1 MLEKLGDAGSA
12 WTSLQAGKRIRKSFR
27 GADAMKPICAMC
39 GRPTMPFVMIGNAAI
54 GPKCAR
60 RAGLTPA
67 KAPKG
72 TKLKFLKLK
81 PVREHDPQTLDL
93 FDDYGN

>member
-1 MLEKLGDAGSA
+1 
-12 WTSLQAGKRIRKSFR
+12 
-27 GADAMKPICAMC
+27 
-39 GRPTMPFVMIGNAAI
+39 MPYVMVGNEAI

-67 KAPKG
+67 KAPRG

-81 PVREHDPQTLDL
+81 PVREHAPQTLDL
-93 FDDYGN
+93 FDYYGN

>member
-1 MLEKLGDAGSA
+1 
-12 WTSLQAGKRIRKSFR
+12 
-27 GADAMKPICAMC
+27 
-39 GRPTMPFVMIGNAAI
+39 MPFVMIGSEAI

-81 PVREHDPQTLDL
+81 PVREHVPQTPDL

>member
-1 MLEKLGDAGSA
+1 
-12 WTSLQAGKRIRKSFR
+12 
-27 GADAMKPICAMC
+27 
-39 GRPTMPFVMIGNAAI
+39 MPFVMIGNEAI

-72 TKLKFLKLK
+72 AKLKFLKLK
-81 PVREHDPQTLDL
+81 PVREHVPQTLDL
-93 FDDYGN
+93 FDYHGN